1 MASITPDSLPREL
14 ASVAAVPLLTCTQA
28 TTAAHRDTRLFAVVA
43 IRLREGLG

>member
-14 ASVAAVPLLTCTQA
+14 VAAVPLLTCTQA

-43 IRLREGLG
+43 IRLRDGLG